1 MKRKTKKTPAEAS
14 EGPLY
19 SAPALE
25 KGLDILEMLCRS
37 EQPLSQKDI
46 ARQLGRSVGEIYR
59 MLSCLVSRN
68 YVVHADDTYR
78 LTTRLFEL
86 AHINP
91 PTQRLLSEA
100 LPVMQKLSNELEQSC
115 HLTVY
120 NQGSQVVVAKID
132 NPSGMGFSIRVGAE
146 LDNML
151 ISASGRVLMAFLD
164 PETQRLRIKES
175 LQRRPDHADIEIDA
189 ILDRVRKQGFE
200 ALYSVQVKGLYACS
214 FPILN
219 AQGHVMAALTVPY
232 AERIDQSHRK
242 TIKEVE
248 QALSLTAAELSRRV
262 GGTARA

>member
-1 MKRKTKKTPAEAS
+1 MKSKTQKTATE
-14 EGPLY
+14 ENDGPVY

-46 ARQLGRSVGEIYR
+46 ARGLDRSVGEIYR
-59 MLSCLVSRN
+59 MLSCLVNRN

-78 LTTRLFEL
+78 LTTKLFEL

-100 LPVMQKLSNELEQSC
+100 LPVMQSLSSELEQSC
-115 HLTVY
+115 HITLY
-120 NQGSQVVVAKID
+120 NQGRQVVVAKID

-151 ISASGRVLMAFLD
+151 FSASGRVLLAFLD
-164 PETQRLRIKES
+164 AETQKLRIRES
-175 LQRRPDHADIEIDA
+175 LQRRPDHADIDIAAVLE
-189 ILDRVRKQGFE
+189 RVRKQGYE

-214 FPILN
+214 YPILN
-219 AQGHVMAALTVPY
+219 TQGHVMAALTVPY
-232 AERIDQSHRK
+232 AERIDQSQRK

-248 QALSLTAAELSRRV
+248 KALGLAAAELSRRV
-262 GGTARA
+262 GGKAAS